1 MEQFRA
7 PIFAD
12 NVCDK
17 NGWSLGP
24 GNNLREVLGLSPVV
38 WCLPLPAHLG
48 DGLAFPHSR
57 AHQHTTTT
65 TTYNSFGGQY
75 RILVGVVSSVPDPDF
90 FGRIW
95 IRLTLKMLHID
106 SLLF

>member
-90 FGRIW
+90 FGRI
-95 IRLTLKMLHID
+95 
-106 SLLF
+106 